1 MKLVED
7 LKWRGLVHQCT
18 DIDGLEKL
26 LDSESVTLYCGFD
39 PTADSLHV
47 GHLIPMISLM
57 RFKQHGHNPLA
68 LIGGATGFIGDPSGK
83 SQERVALMEEVVLHN
98 SEAIGKQ
105 LASITKVKTVNNLDW
120 TKNMSVIDFM
130 RNIGKNFSIGAML
143 ARDSVSSRL
152 NGDGLSFTEFSY
164 MLFQG
169 NDFLHLAKEH
179 NCQLQIGGSDQFGN
193 MCSGLDLLRRNQK
206 EGFALTFPLLTK
218 SDGTKFGKSEKGSV
232 WLDAEKT
239 SPWDFFQ
246 FWLNTADADVVKLL
260 KLYTFLSHEKILEL
274 EDSTVNRP
282 ELRAAQKALAVE
294 MTTLIHGAD
303 ICQSIQEV
311 AELLFSGKKFEL
323 SNTGINILKSIIPV
337 VVALRNVLTLQEFKQ
352 ALVQTELLAS
362 MTKATQAIKDNSI
375 SILEVGK
382 EAKKITEDMKEIEI
396 SKPTLIKKG
405 KKHFAL
411 IV

>member
-1 MKLVED
+1 MKLIED

-26 LDSESVTLYCGFD
+26 LDSESITLYCGFD

-68 LIGGATGFIGDPSGK
+68 LIGGATGFIGDPSFK
-83 SQERVALMEEVVLHN
+83 SQERVALDEEVVLQN
-98 SEAIGKQ
+98 SDAIGKQ
-105 LASITKVKTVNNLDW
+105 LAKITQAKTVNNLDW

-130 RNIGKNFSIGAML
+130 RKLGKHFSIGAML
-143 ARDSVSSRL
+143 SRDSVSSRL
-152 NGDGLSFTEFSY
+152 SGDGLSFTEFSY

-169 NDFLHLAKEH
+169 NDYLHLGQDQ
-179 NCQLQIGGSDQFGN
+179 NCKLQIGGSDQFGN
-193 MCSGLDLLRRNQK
+193 MCSGLDLLRKNQM
-206 EGFALTFPLLTK
+206 EGFALTFPLLVK
-218 SDGTKFGKSEKGSV
+218 SDGTKFGKSEKGTV
-232 WLDAEKT
+232 WLDPNKT
-239 SPWDFFQ
+239 SPWEFFQ

-260 KLYTFLSHEKILEL
+260 KLYTFLSHEKITEL
-274 EDSTVNRP
+274 ENSTTNSP

-294 MTTLIHGAD
+294 ITTLIHGAE

-323 SNTGINILKSIIPV
+323 SEAGIDILKSIIPV
-337 VVALRNVLTLQEFKQ
+337 SQKNITNIQELKQTLVE
-352 ALVQTELLAS
+352 TELLGS
-362 MTKATQAIKDNSI
+362 MTKATQAIKDNSV
-375 SILEVGK
+375 SILELGK
-382 EAKKITEDMKEIEI
+382 EAVKVNEEMKEVQI
-396 SKPTLIKKG
+396 SKPFLIKKG

-411 IV
+411 VV

>member
-1 MKLVED
+1 MKLIDD
-7 LKWRGLVHQCT
+7 LEWRGLIHQCSNKEEL
-18 DIDGLEKL
+18 DKL
-26 LDSESVTLYCGFD
+26 LDSESITLYCGFD

-105 LASITKVKTVNNLDW
+105 LASITQVKTVNNLDW

-130 RNIGKNFSIGAML
+130 RHIGKNFSIGAML

-169 NDFLHLAKEH
+169 NDYLHLAKKF

-232 WLDAEKT
+232 WLDANKT
-239 SPWDFFQ
+239 SPWEFFQ

-260 KLYTFLSHEKILEL
+260 KLYTFLSHEKISEL
-274 EDSTVNRP
+274 EDSTINRP

-294 MTTLIHGAD
+294 MTTLIHGAEM
-303 ICQSIQEV
+303 CQSVQEV

-323 SNTGINILKSIIPV
+323 SDTGINILKAIIPV
-337 VVALRNVLTLQEFKQ
+337 SEKNLTNIQELKQVLVE
-352 ALVQTELLAS
+352 TELLGS
-362 MTKATQAIKDNSI
+362 MTKATQAIKENSVNV
-375 SILEVGK
+375 LELGK
-382 EAKKITEDMKEIEI
+382 EAVKITEDMKEFQF
-396 SKPTLIKKG
+396 SKPILIKKG

-411 IV
+411 VI